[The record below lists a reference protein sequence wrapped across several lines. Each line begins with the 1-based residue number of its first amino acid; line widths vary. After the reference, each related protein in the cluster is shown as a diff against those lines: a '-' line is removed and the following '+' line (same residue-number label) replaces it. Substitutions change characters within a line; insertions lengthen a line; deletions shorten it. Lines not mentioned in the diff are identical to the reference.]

1 MRSDEENRQIST
13 HSISFHNTPPTSK
26 KKTHL
31 NTALLFRLKQ
41 RAMSS
46 CSAYASAMAACAK
59 DRTVSTVWACRSELN
74 ALNECL
80 GKHTNERVLGELER
94 RWVEA
99 GRPEKPEWGALL
111 EGL

>member
-1 MRSDEENRQIST
+1 MKNQKTKLTALLLLE
-13 HSISFHNTPPTSK
+13 HPPK
-26 KKTHL
+26 NLK
-31 NTALLFRLKQ
+31 TALLFRLKQ

-46 CSAYASAMAACAK
+46 CSAYAAAMAACAR

-74 ALNECL
+74 ALNACL
-80 GKHTNERVLGELER
+80 GQHTNDGVLGELER

>member
-1 MRSDEENRQIST
+1 MKKKDQT
-13 HSISFHNTPPTSK
+13 HSSLLPPPQKPKTSK
-26 KKTHL
+26 HSS
-31 NTALLFRLKQ
+31 ALLFRLKQ

-46 CSAYASAMAACAK
+46 CSAYAAAMASCAK
-59 DRTVSTVWACRSELN
+59 NRTVSTVWACRSELN

-80 GKHTNERVLGELER
+80 GKHTNGKVLGELER

>member
-1 MRSDEENRQIST
+1 
-13 HSISFHNTPPTSK
+13 
-26 KKTHL
+26 
-31 NTALLFRLKQ
+31 
-41 RAMSS
+41 MSS